1 MDLLGAELA
10 PDSEH
15 ALGSSDEVTV
25 AEGPVCVHLGTGD
38 AAPGAVLARVV
49 TLAAG
54 GYFT

>member
-15 ALGSSDEVTV
+15 ALGSSDEVMV

-38 AAPGAVLARVV
+38 AGTVL
-49 TLAAG
+49 
-54 GYFT
+54 